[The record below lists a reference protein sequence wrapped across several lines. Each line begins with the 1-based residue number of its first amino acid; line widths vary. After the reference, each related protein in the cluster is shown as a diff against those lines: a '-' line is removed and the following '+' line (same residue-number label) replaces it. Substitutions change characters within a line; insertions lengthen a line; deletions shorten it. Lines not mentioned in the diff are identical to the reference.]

1 MSTPSGVPQAPVS
14 AGGVEGQAAVIGE
27 VQQKEMYSLRFD
39 GTSYLSRTFGSSA
52 TNNKFT
58 ISMWVKRSALA
69 SAVNA
74 GHFMLMNA
82 WSGNNNTAIKFAANS
97 QLPLNAFS
105 VDWSNHG
112 VSTSHWRGTQAVFRD
127 TISWYHLIWNFDNNP
142 FKNELWVNGS
152 LDTTYGNLSGYSN
165 PNSTQINDSLPHN
178 IGRYPHTNSYY
189 FNGYLANIHFI
200 DGEALEPS
208 SFGELI
214 SDVWRPA
221 SYSGDYGVNGFHL
234 DFDPDNM
241 VYDSNGKLTQVKD
254 ASGNDNHWTAN

>member
-1 MSTPSGVPQAPVS
+1 MFVLKPHKQRVPA
-14 AGGVEGQAAVIGE
+14 EAVPPWLGFGE
-27 VQQKEMYSLRFD
+27 
-39 GTSYLSRTFGSSA
+39 TC
-52 TNNKFT
+52 
-58 ISMWVKRSALA
+58 RS
-69 SAVNA
+69 
-74 GHFMLMNA
+74 
-82 WSGNNNTAIKFAANS
+82 
-97 QLPLNAFS
+97 
-105 VDWSNHG
+105 
-112 VSTSHWRGTQAVFRD
+112 
-127 TISWYHLIWNFDNNP
+127 
-142 FKNELWVNGS
+142 
-152 LDTTYGNLSGYSN
+152 